1 MTPKCSRSLPTP
13 HPRESKSRCLLL
25 TLPASVLLAHEP
37 SMMPSTIITGRANGL
52 LETARAS
59 SEGVI
64 GREAIE
70 HRPLL
75 RPGEL
80 METVPGLVATQHSGN
95 GKANQY
101 YLRGFNLDHGTDFAT
116 FVDGVPINL
125 PTHAHGQGYTD
136 LNFLIPELVDQ
147 IHYRKGPYYA
157 DVGDF
162 GSVGSAHV
170 RTAKALNS
178 SLLQTEG
185 GQYGY
190 ARGLYASAP
199 RVGEGTLLHALEYRH
214 EDGPWQTPADFN
226 KVNALI
232 RYSREQDGTGWDLTS
247 MGYVGRWNSTDQVP
261 LRAVESGLLDR
272 FGSVDPSDGGQ
283 SKRFSLSG
291 QWYRDSG
298 EAHSQIGLYGVYYDL
313 GLFSNFTY
321 FLEDPVRGDQFQQA
335 DRRGYGGLAAHHTW
349 ERSLFRSPSDTTL
362 GLQVRGDATGVALNH
377 TERRVFLEKVRSDEV
392 GQVSL
397 APYLQNQVRWNDRI
411 RSESGIRLDHHR
423 FQVHT
428 AGATDD
434 RSAQATVVS
443 PKASLV
449 VGPWERT
456 EWNLGAGMGFH
467 SNDARG
473 VTAPSDPATP
483 LVQTHGAETG
493 LRTLAIDRLQS
504 TLTLWWLESRQELV
518 FVGDAG
524 DTDATRPSRRH
535 GIEWSNDYAATDWL
549 KIDLTYAWSHARYTD
564 ESPDGDFI
572 PGAIESVVSTGLA
585 LHDAPGLGGF
595 FAGIRG
601 RYFGPRPLTE
611 DSQQW
616 SQGTAI
622 LNLQVGYAFNPRWK
636 LAADVFNA
644 LDTRADDITYFY
656 TSRLPGEPAMGVAD
670 HHFHPVEP
678 IQARIALTA
687 RF

>member
-1 MTPKCSRSLPTP
+1 
-13 HPRESKSRCLLL
+13 
-25 TLPASVLLAHEP
+25 
-37 SMMPSTIITGRANGL
+37 
-52 LETARAS
+52 
-59 SEGVI
+59 
-64 GREAIE
+64 
-70 HRPLL
+70 
-75 RPGEL
+75 

-170 RTAKALNS
+170 RT
-178 SLLQTEG
+178 
-185 GQYGY
+185 
-190 ARGLYASAP
+190 
-199 RVGEGTLLHALEYRH
+199 ALEYRH

-377 TERRVFLEKVRSDEV
+377 TERRVFLEKVRSGGV

-549 KIDLTYAWSHARYTD
+549 KIDLTIGLHAKGGPTT
-564 ESPDGDFI
+564 PDTLTNHRT
-572 PGAIESVVSTGLA
+572 ATSS
-585 LHDAPGLGGF
+585 PGL
-595 FAGIRG
+595 
-601 RYFGPRPLTE
+601 
-611 DSQQW
+611 SNQW
-616 SQGTAI
+616 
-622 LNLQVGYAFNPRWK
+622 
-636 LAADVFNA
+636 
-644 LDTRADDITYFY
+644 
-656 TSRLPGEPAMGVAD
+656 
-670 HHFHPVEP
+670 
-678 IQARIALTA
+678 
-687 RF
+687 